1 MSREEDNEIEH
12 YGDERISSFD
22 AKIPRWL
29 FWAYIILPI
38 WGIIWFI
45 IYWNGSIGWSDPD
58 HWQGLQR
65 AANTKFPISNQN
77 SPNP

>member
-1 MSREEDNEIEH
+1 MENKNEEEIEF
-12 YGDERISSFD
+12 YGDPNIASYD

-29 FWAYIILPI
+29 TWAYMILPI
-38 WGIIWFI
+38 WGIIWFM

-65 AANTKFPISNQN
+65 AANTTFPIHNDN
-77 SPNP
+77 VAP